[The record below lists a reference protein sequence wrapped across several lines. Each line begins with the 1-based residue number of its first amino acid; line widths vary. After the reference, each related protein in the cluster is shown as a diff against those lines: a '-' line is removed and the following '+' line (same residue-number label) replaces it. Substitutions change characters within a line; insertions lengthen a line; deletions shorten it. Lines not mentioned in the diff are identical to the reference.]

1 MRPNKLYRAT
11 LILISLLSLAATAA
25 AQAGQT
31 RSDPIDSKE
40 EKITVTVRAAAD
52 TPADQLHRATLTLIA
67 LLSLAETD
75 AAQPG
80 QTRTGPVD
88 NSEEKIEVTVREADA
103 PDEQSYKATLTLDS
117 LQSLAETA
125 AVQAGQARTDP
136 VDNSEE
142 KIGVTVWAAAD
153 TAAEQQL
160 SQDFAAAAL
169 RATALLREWQRHIA
183 STIRFGLPLCESCI
197 AEDRDQ
203 AAEALRLATLLA
215 SKDADRTALQELLD
229 LFENFQQWSDA
240 LVEGNRNGEL
250 GRYYMSPTG
259 LNDDPVL
266 QKTARCAQFL
276 APMLASGRLA
286 EDASC
291 Q

>member
-1 MRPNKLYRAT
+1 
-11 LILISLLSLAATAA
+11 
-25 AQAGQT
+25 
-31 RSDPIDSKE
+31 
-40 EKITVTVRAAAD
+40 VTVRAAAD
-52 TPADQLHRATLTLIA
+52 TPADQLHRATLTLIS

-125 AVQAGQARTDP
+125 AVQAGQARSDP
-136 VDNSEE
+136 VDNSAE
-142 KIGVTVWAAAD
+142 KIGVTVWAAAE
-153 TAAEQQL
+153 TAAGQQL
-160 SQDFAAAAL
+160 SQDFTAAAL

-240 LVEGNRNGEL
+240 LVKDNRNGEL
-250 GRYYMSPTG
+250 GRYYMSRTG
-259 LNDDPVL
+259 LNDDPIL
-266 QKTARCAQFL
+266 QKTAQCAEFL